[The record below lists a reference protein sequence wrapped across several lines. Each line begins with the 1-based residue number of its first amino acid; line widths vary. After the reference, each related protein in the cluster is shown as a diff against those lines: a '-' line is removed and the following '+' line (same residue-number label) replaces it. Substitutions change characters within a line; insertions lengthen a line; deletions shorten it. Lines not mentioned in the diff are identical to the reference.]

1 MDFES
6 VTKDVEKFLLDT
18 KLVTKREHQAAWEI
32 LLLLVDLH
40 NDQLHFY
47 VGPERRLTL
56 TIDAAPFT
64 KAKALR
70 LLELDINLSEDERL
84 NLARHFEKPSAPTED
99 WDQSTDWESSW
110 ESS

>member
-18 KLVTKREHQAAWEI
+18 KLVSKKEHQAAWEI
-32 LLLLVDLH
+32 LLLLVDLRR
-40 NDQLHFY
+40 DQLHFH

-64 KAKALR
+64 KEKARR

-84 NLARHFEKPSAPTED
+84 NLARHFEKPGAAAED
-99 WDQSTDWESSW
+99 WDQSSDWESS
-110 ESS
+110 